1 MSEDRVKGLQIMLRL
16 VLEDARRQGVD
27 LDALVE
33 RVHRKL
39 IFSPITSD
47 VGEHV
52 LIAIEDAV
60 DAMEHPAPEAV

>member
-16 VLEDARRQGVD
+16 VLEDARRRGLD
-27 LDALVE
+27 IDALVK

-47 VGEHV
+47 VGAHA

-60 DAMEHPAPEAV
+60 DAMEHPASAAG